1 MGELAAARQRTSE
14 SVIMFANRIKRI
26 AIELKEAAKRDK
38 AADNRFAQKVEKDK
52 LKFFLRGV
60 DWEIKRRM
68 GEPTAF
74 QQAIEKAIEIE
85 REVIDLEKSEPD
97 RRTKTYQENY
107 KLKSQAS
114 EVNIV
119 QTKPLE
125 ICQFCDRKNHIA
137 KNCRF
142 LKATQLQNAQ
152 HAQPQQATW
161 ASPTTAQARVSAPAL
176 NSLVSAQQATP
187 NIIQNQYSSRSRRP
201 AVAQSNQTNNFIK
214 HCNYCKKEG
223 HWENECEI
231 LERKNRERAQRE
243 AGNANGPVA
252 QGATWGQSE
261 TARPIRSNASQN

>member
-1 MGELAAARQRTSE
+1 MNYFHPNSTLTPLKNFSIKDALDCIPKYDGNNIPLSTFLFVIREAMSMIPPANEAFKTHQALMGELAVARQRTSE

-38 AADNRFAQKVEKDK
+38 ADDNGFAQKVEKDK

-74 QQAIEKAIEIE
+74 QQAVEKAIEIE

-107 KLKSQAS
+107 KLKSQVS

-125 ICQFCDRKNHIA
+125 ICQFCGRKNH
-137 KNCRF
+137 
-142 LKATQLQNAQ
+142 
-152 HAQPQQATW
+152 
-161 ASPTTAQARVSAPAL
+161 
-176 NSLVSAQQATP
+176 
-187 NIIQNQYSSRSRRP
+187 
-201 AVAQSNQTNNFIK
+201 VA
-214 HCNYCKKEG
+214 
-223 HWENECEI
+223 
-231 LERKNRERAQRE
+231 
-243 AGNANGPVA
+243 
-252 QGATWGQSE
+252 
-261 TARPIRSNASQN
+261 